1 MFVTTPDP
9 YPGNGHAYTISMD
22 IYGHAYTISM
32 DVKSTVLLLF
42 NLFLY
47 YCLLQRQS
55 RILEID
61 MLTISMDI
69 IIYNVSFTIM
79 L

>member
-1 MFVTTPDP
+1 MDML
-9 YPGNGHAYTISMD
+9 TISMD